1 MPMFDSKNERIG
13 FWMVVIPI
21 ALVVGFI
28 VYSMGMSCTTSLTSN
43 NSLMVPQW
51 VVLVIVFILLVSFIS
66 GLLII
71 KLPDE
76 GITIVIGKNKS
87 PK

>member
-43 NSLMVPQW
+43 NSPMVPQW